1 MSLNYLLPVS
11 GGGGLLKTIVGSIK
25 PTDWQTLNTSPFQI
39 IPPTQTGYIFPVAFY
54 YMLSGSS
61 VGGTLPLFL
70 NTPYQAAIGTGAMQ
84 STTIAPAN
92 VSGVYSMYP
101 AFSAIGDYYYPETSS
116 VLFDSNMNYL
126 QLWQSADETT
136 VIIGNKVPYVLYY
149 YEIGYANFE
158 PI

>member
-1 MSLNYLLPVS
+1 MIEYSPAVTIPQ
-11 GGGGLLKTIVGSIK
+11 GLLKTITGFIA
-25 PTDWQTLNTSPFQI
+25 PGDWQTLNSSPIHIISPTGTS
-39 IPPTQTGYIFPVAFY
+39 YIFPVAFY

-61 VGGTLPLFL
+61 VGGTLPLYL

-116 VLFDSNMNYL
+116 ILFDPNMNYL
-126 QLWQSADETT
+126 QLWQTADEPT
-136 VIIGNKVPYVLYY
+136 VIIANKTPYVLYY
-149 YEIGYANFE
+149 YEVGYANFE